1 MADSFEEIE
10 NRLDHITKE
19 MDYLNH
25 HQVII
30 GFFSDENSL
39 LLTIVRA
46 NEYGAHI
53 RPKNSSGF
61 LWIPSRQAIKE
72 FGKNV
77 TAKDVRNKYQLFIPK
92 GKHIAAV
99 NQDGKLVTYFYLMQ
113 KVDIPARAFIR
124 KTGIDYRQKYR
135 RYIKAGIEE
144 IMYDGKTGKALL
156 EKLGRMGVSDMRE
169 VMRRWTKPG
178 NAPLTI
184 DNKRGANNPL
194 VDTGQLQKS
203 ITWKILPMTGGTL

>member
-25 HQVII
+25 HQVVI

-39 LLTIVRA
+39 LLTVVRA

-53 RPKNSSGF
+53 RPKNASGF

-144 IMYDGKTGKALL
+144 IMYDGK
-156 EKLGRMGVSDMRE
+156 
-169 VMRRWTKPG
+169 
-178 NAPLTI
+178 
-184 DNKRGANNPL
+184 
-194 VDTGQLQKS
+194 
-203 ITWKILPMTGGTL
+203 

>member
-1 MADSFEEIE
+1 MADTFEEIE

-25 HQVII
+25 YQVVI

-99 NQDGKLVTYFYLMQ
+99 NQDSKLVTYFYLMQ

-135 RYIKAGIEE
+135 RYIKAGI
-144 IMYDGKTGKALL
+144 

-194 VDTGQLQKS
+194 VDTGQLQKR